1 MICSFQA
8 QNWDSKNTNF
18 LLFFSSLSETWKVEI
33 LPRTN
38 HCYCCPFSIWI
49 ATWNQNACKI
59 LCNSQD
65 LVFSLLQVL
74 PIDNFPTFIWQTDNF
89 TWKLQS
95 HQNKSILL
103 QILNGTVRIV
113 PYKQSFHNFDLTR
126 FLSFWIGLR
135 SFVKVGTS

>member
-8 QNWDSKNTNF
+8 VNWGSKNTKF
-18 LLFFSSLSETWKVEI
+18 LLFFLFFIRKLGKWRFQPIIAITVLFQSELLLESKMLAKFCV
-33 LPRTN
+33 LL
-38 HCYCCPFSIWI
+38 
-49 ATWNQNACKI
+49 KI
-59 LCNSQD
+59 L
-65 LVFSLLQVL
+65 FSHFYRYV
-74 PIDNFPTFIWQTDNF
+74 PIDNFPTFIWQTDNL

-126 FLSFWIGLR
+126 FLSFWIGFR
-135 SFVKVGTS
+135 SFLQVGTF